1 MGMRTLH
8 LLRHAKS
15 SWDDVSLDDHD
26 RPLSKRGRRSAE
38 AVAEHFRKE
47 PVAIEWVLGS
57 TALRVRET
65 VEPLL
70 AVLKPSRILFDR
82 KLYLAR
88 SATLLDQLRRVDDG
102 IAAVLLVGHNPGL
115 HELALALAEARSLD
129 ALPPITG
136 KFPTGALASFE
147 IAASWRRV
155 VPGGAKLL
163 SYRSPRDFATAD
175 STGKT

>member
-1 MGMRTLH
+1 MGTRTLH

-26 RPLSKRGRRSAE
+26 RPLSKRGRRTAE
-38 AVAEHFRKE
+38 AIAAHFVNE
-47 PVAIEWVLGS
+47 SAPIEWVLGS

-65 VEPLL
+65 VEPIL
-70 AVLKPSRILFDR
+70 AALKPTRVLFDR

-88 SATLLDQLRRVDDG
+88 SATLLDQLRKVDDG

-129 ALPPITG
+129 ALPTITG

-147 IAASWRRV
+147 IAASWRRL
-155 VPGGAKLL
+155 VPGDAKLL
-163 SYRSPRDFATAD
+163 SYRSPRDFASAD
-175 STGKT
+175 PASKA